1 MSKNLNERQQK
12 AIALLCAGKSAVQVA
27 KEINIRQETLSRWK
41 SDPTF
46 EKELEKWRLTFFEG
60 ILQRQFHLF
69 FEAQQKIEEA
79 FDDEDLTSYQ
89 KANLALRL
97 MSMFSGNTNVNR
109 QLAIK
114 TQDLRF
120 KDDNWFR

>member
-1 MSKNLNERQQK
+1 MSTNLNKRQQI
-12 AIALLCAGKSAVQVA
+12 AIALLCTGKSAVQVA

-46 EKELEKWRLTFFEG
+46 EKRAGKMAPYFFEG

-97 MSMFSGNTNVNR
+97 MSMFFWKYERKQTIGHKNTR
-109 QLAIK
+109 FAI
-114 TQDLRF
+114 
-120 KDDNWFR
+120 